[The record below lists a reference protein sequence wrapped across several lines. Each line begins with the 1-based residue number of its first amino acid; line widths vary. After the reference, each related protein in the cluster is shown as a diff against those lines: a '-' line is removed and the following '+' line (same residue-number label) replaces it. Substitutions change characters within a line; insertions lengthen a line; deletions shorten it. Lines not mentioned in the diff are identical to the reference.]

1 MNAIKE
7 RIMGAVTV
15 MNDEQAEKIW
25 NIIKL
30 SMSDNA
36 WENIEE
42 IEPDELDIRMQ
53 REIDSDPDCKEFVSS
68 DDALKELDLI

>member
-30 SMSDNA
+30 SMTEDA

-42 IEPDELDIRMQ
+42 IEPDEIDIQMQ
-53 REIDSDPDCKEFVSS
+53 REIDSDSDCKEFLSS
-68 DDALKELDLI
+68 DAALKEIGLL